1 VPIKVAGV
9 AAQLAEYDGSMF
21 ELRALAEP
29 LVAGDVP
36 GKLVVYLPGLDVEPR
51 ASVLLELE
59 LAGERITEHYK
70 LKQLARNVL
79 RDRYTDGVIDE
90 LTDRPGVGYAEL
102 AEAAMER
109 EGAEPPSILKGLFPA
124 ARGGDDLVAAWLA
137 SSAKDEAIVA
147 KHGTSELVKL
157 VRSRL
162 GLELP
167 ADVSVPKLRA
177 LTLRYVLGS
186 EFRSDLAGAAP
197 ASLDA
202 VPVPKNGNLE
212 RVRSCA
218 HRLRTDFPDAYADL
232 ADRVEDEL
240 GRSRAPLDPAGLGG
254 IDTFRFE
261 ERVLLTWCGE
271 LIVGERY
278 DEAQALVAQR
288 EHSYWLARDVGRK
301 AQWEACRRMAELG
314 RVATSVR
321 ADVTTSVRADVTTS
335 VRADVTTTWGRP
347 TARACATRSP
357 SPPRWPGSVRAAR
370 HRRGHARP
378 PRDHA
383 RRAAAPAVRR
393 HQAVGVARYRAPD
406 AHPPRLRRD
415 GRRRRRPLPG
425 AHATGRRAVELE
437 TLPSPAPA
445 MITCASPHRAPPAR
459 SDRS

>member
-1 VPIKVAGV
+1 VHPLHDYFARQLADKLTQRGVVVWYDPRREFTPFFDELRGSPRSGPALAPIKVAGV

-59 LAGERITEHYK
+59 LASERITEHYK

-90 LTDRPGVGYAEL
+90 LTDRPGVGYVEL
-102 AEAAMER
+102 AEAAMGR

-162 GLELP
+162 GLELS
-167 ADVSVPKLRA
+167 ADLAVAKLRA
-177 LTLRYVLGS
+177 VTLRYVLGS

-197 ASLDA
+197 PSLDA

-218 HRLRTDFPDAYADL
+218 HRLRTDFVDTYAEL
-232 ADRVEDEL
+232 ADRIEDEL
-240 GRSRAPLDPAGLGG
+240 GLSRAPIDAARLGG
-254 IDTFRFE
+254 IDTPV
-261 ERVLLTWCGE
+261 VLHHMLDTATLDE
-271 LIVGERY
+271 LALDDPPRRCAPHAGERRCTPGR
-278 DEAQALVAQR
+278 AAPGPRVHAAIAAASVASR
-288 EHSYWLARDVGRK
+288 AASSSCATSRG
-301 AQWEACRRMAELG
+301 LG
-314 RVATSVR
+314 RAGDES
-321 ADVTTSVRADVTTS
+321 
-335 VRADVTTTWGRP
+335 
-347 TARACATRSP
+347 
-357 SPPRWPGSVRAAR
+357 
-370 HRRGHARP
+370 
-378 PRDHA
+378 
-383 RRAAAPAVRR
+383 
-393 HQAVGVARYRAPD
+393 
-406 AHPPRLRRD
+406 
-415 GRRRRRPLPG
+415 
-425 AHATGRRAVELE
+425 TGRSSLG
-437 TLPSPAPA
+437 AP
-445 MITCASPHRAPPAR
+445 
-459 SDRS
+459 